1 MHVATAGGSVAS
13 RFVAVQP
20 LPTAVQT
27 SKVKRMSNGSEPASA
42 DSHALSADQLA
53 AWVDNLT
60 SVDTNAPD
68 AALIDQISQLERLK
82 SACAAAQAALT
93 VAFVTS
99 QVEGLSPAKARDEHA
114 HRSIAAQV
122 ALARKESPARGNR
135 LVGLAKALTREM
147 PNTFAALQAG
157 ELSEWRATLIT
168 RETACL
174 TVEHRRQVDAELAG
188 KLSGLGDKGVGHAAA
203 RIAQRLDP
211 ASIVARNRK
220 AIGERR
226 VSIRP
231 APDTMAYLTALLPV
245 AQGIAAWAAL
255 SKFADCAKATGDPRG
270 RGQLMADQFVIRLT
284 TPGAAA
290 GATAAPRAGTDP
302 SAPAGRD
309 ATGKPADVAAPATT
323 STAANGAGTNTC
335 TGPADPTQPR
345 ATADRNENG
354 STAAASGRG
363 GSAPDT
369 APPAPDT
376 TPTPPAPTPGC
387 APNLGDVTPAPST
400 GDDESLASESDPSD
414 PTAAPT
420 IPAGVGLDI
429 QLVMTDRTLFDG
441 DDEPAHLTGYG
452 PIPAALARRLVREA
466 EPGIKAWIRRL
477 YTDPDTGH
485 LITGDTRRRDF
496 NHSQRQFLV
505 ARDQT
510 CRSAYCDA
518 PIRHSDHVTGH
529 VNNGPTDIKDG
540 QGLCA
545 NCNYLKAMAGWSSR
559 VEPNGHTIM
568 TTTPTGH
575 THRSDPPRPPTSP
588 PWQQVPPRPDVS
600 FVEARLRRILEVA

>member
-1 MHVATAGGSVAS
+1 MS
-13 RFVAVQP
+13 
-20 LPTAVQT
+20 T
-27 SKVKRMSNGSEPASA
+27 SHEPGPA

-53 AWVDNLT
+53 AWVDNLI
-60 SVDTNAPD
+60 SVDINAPD

-82 SACAAAQAALT
+82 SACAAAQATLT

-122 ALARKESPARGNR
+122 ALARKESPVRGNR
-135 LVGLAKALTREM
+135 LVGLSKALTREM
-147 PNTFAALQAG
+147 PHTFAALQAG
-157 ELSEWRATLIT
+157 ELNEWRATLIA

-231 APDTMAYLTALLPV
+231 APDTMTYLTALLPV

-270 RGQLMADQFVIRLT
+270 RGQLMADHLVISLT
-284 TPGAAA
+284 TPGSATGTATAGSAKPQENAGTGETIETANTSDDFGSAA
-290 GATAAPRAGTDP
+290 GA
-302 SAPAGRD
+302 
-309 ATGKPADVAAPATT
+309 
-323 STAANGAGTNTC
+323 
-335 TGPADPTQPR
+335 
-345 ATADRNENG
+345 ATASDNCP
-354 STAAASGRG
+354 AS
-363 GSAPDT
+363 SETPTETVDT
-369 APPAPDT
+369 AP
-376 TPTPPAPTPGC
+376 
-387 APNLGDVTPAPST
+387 
-400 GDDESLASESDPSD
+400 
-414 PTAAPT
+414 PT
-420 IPAGVGLDI
+420 IPAGIGLDI

-466 EPGIKAWIRRL
+466 GPEIKAWIRRL

-496 NHSQRQFLV
+496 NHGQRQFLV

-510 CRSAYCDA
+510 CRTAYCDA
-518 PIRHSDHVTGH
+518 PIRHTDHVTGH
-529 VNNGPTDIKDG
+529 ANNGPTDIKDG

-545 NCNYLKAMAGWSSR
+545 NCNYLKAMAGWSSK
-559 VEPNGHTIM
+559 VDPNGHTIT

-575 THRSDPPRPPTSP
+575 THHSNPPRPPRSEPWDETTSP
-588 PWQQVPPRPDVS
+588 ETSRPGIDWI
-600 FVEARLRRILEVA
+600 FPEQRFRRQFLAA

>member
-1 MHVATAGGSVAS
+1 
-13 RFVAVQP
+13 
-20 LPTAVQT
+20 
-27 SKVKRMSNGSEPASA
+27 MSTICEPGPA

-53 AWVDNLT
+53 AWVDSLT

-82 SACAAAQAALT
+82 SACAAAQATLT

-99 QVEGLSPAKARDEHA
+99 QVDGLSPAKARDEQA

-122 ALARKESPARGNR
+122 ALARKESPVRGNR
-135 LVGLAKALTREM
+135 LVGLSKALTREM
-147 PNTFAALQAG
+147 PHTFAALQAG
-157 ELSEWRATLIT
+157 ELNEWRATLIA

-188 KLSGLGDKGVGHAAA
+188 TLGGLGDRAVAHAAA

-220 AIGERR
+220 AVGERR

-245 AQGIAAWAAL
+245 TQGIAAWAAL

-270 RGQLMADQFVIRLT
+270 RGQLMADHLVVSLT
-284 TPGAAA
+284 TPGAATGTSA
-290 GATAAPRAGTDP
+290 PNAGAPTGDGATARPGE
-302 SAPAGRD
+302 
-309 ATGKPADVAAPATT
+309 
-323 STAANGAGTNTC
+323 
-335 TGPADPTQPR
+335 R
-345 ATADRNENG
+345 ATAATETAPDGAHIETAEPADLRKN
-354 STAAASGRG
+354 TAAGETVDTAATSKRSGSVTDDTRG
-363 GSAPDT
+363 DSTNDSDATAEAPDPT
-369 APPAPDT
+369 APPA
-376 TPTPPAPTPGC
+376 
-387 APNLGDVTPAPST
+387 V
-400 GDDESLASESDPSD
+400 
-414 PTAAPT
+414 
-420 IPAGVGLDI
+420 PAGVGLDI

-452 PIPAALARRLVREA
+452 PIPAALARKLVREA
-466 EPGIKAWIRRL
+466 GPGIKAWIRRL
-477 YTDPDTGH
+477 YTDPESGH

-496 NHSQRQFLV
+496 NYSQRQFLV

-510 CRSAYCDA
+510 CRTAYCDA

-529 VNNGPTDIKDG
+529 ANNGPTDIRDG
-540 QGLCA
+540 QGLCE
-545 NCNYLKAMAGWSSR
+545 NCNYLKAMAGWNSR
-559 VEPNGHTIM
+559 VEPNGHTIT

-575 THRSDPPRPPTSP
+575 THHSNPPPPPRSESWAQAEGSVGAGPLTD
-588 PWQQVPPRPDVS
+588 RR
-600 FVEARLRRILEVA
+600 RLEIPIVDWIFGEQRLGRQFNVA

>member
-1 MHVATAGGSVAS
+1 M
-13 RFVAVQP
+13 
-20 LPTAVQT
+20 
-27 SKVKRMSNGSEPASA
+27 
-42 DSHALSADQLA
+42 LSADQLA
-53 AWVDNLT
+53 AWVDSLKG
-60 SVDTNAPD
+60 VDTNAPD

-82 SACAAAQAALT
+82 SACAAAQATLT
-93 VAFVTS
+93 VAFVSS
-99 QVEGLSPAKARDEHA
+99 QVDGVSPAKARDDQA

-147 PNTFAALQAG
+147 PHTFAALRAG
-157 ELSEWRATLIT
+157 ELNEWRATLIA

-188 KLSGLGDKGVGHAAA
+188 KLSGLGDRAVGHAAA

-220 AIGERR
+220 AVGERR

-270 RGQLMADQFVIRLT
+270 RGQLMADQFVTRLT
-284 TPGAAA
+284 TPGSATGTAAA
-290 GATAAPRAGTDP
+290 PGAAMRTRRDAADR
-302 SAPAGRD
+302 PAERPTD
-309 ATGKPADVAAPATT
+309 ATGDT
-323 STAANGAGTNTC
+323 STAGTGTGARPA
-335 TGPADPTQPR
+335 GPAQPR
-345 ATADRNENG
+345 GTTDREETVD
-354 STAAASGRG
+354 TAATSGGG
-363 GSAPDT
+363 GSAP
-369 APPAPDT
+369 AS
-376 TPTPPAPTPGC
+376 TPPAPTPGF
-387 APNLGDVTPAPST
+387 APHLSNVAPAAAT
-400 GDDESLASESDPSD
+400 GDASAVSESDPID
-414 PTAAPT
+414 PTAPPA
-420 IPAGVGLDI
+420 IPAGIGLDI

-466 EPGIKAWIRRL
+466 GPEIKAWIRRL

-510 CRSAYCDA
+510 CRTAYCDA
-518 PIRHSDHVTGH
+518 PIRHSDHVTGR

-540 QGLCA
+540 QGL
-545 NCNYLKAMAGWSSR
+545 
-559 VEPNGHTIM
+559 V
-568 TTTPTGH
+568 
-575 THRSDPPRPPTSP
+575 
-588 PWQQVPPRPDVS
+588 
-600 FVEARLRRILEVA
+600 